1 MYRTTLGYKADTFS
15 QRCPRVCF
23 IIMLEL
29 QLKRVGKD
37 ESDTKTRKE
46 TDKFMAR
53 KSKMATQKEVLEFFT
68 EVMRRESDDGSV
80 KLSEAISAADKLYRY
95 FRETE
100 IADTDNKETGVVIL
114 PEINI
119 EGSEK

>member
-1 MYRTTLGYKADTFS
+1 
-15 QRCPRVCF
+15 
-23 IIMLEL
+23 MLEL

-53 KSKMATQKEVLEFFT
+53 KRKMATQKEVLEFFT

>member
-1 MYRTTLGYKADTFS
+1 
-15 QRCPRVCF
+15 
-23 IIMLEL
+23 MLEL

>member
-1 MYRTTLGYKADTFS
+1 
-15 QRCPRVCF
+15 
-23 IIMLEL
+23 
-29 QLKRVGKD
+29 
-37 ESDTKTRKE
+37 
-46 TDKFMAR
+46 MAR

>member
-1 MYRTTLGYKADTFS
+1 
-15 QRCPRVCF
+15 
-23 IIMLEL
+23 
-29 QLKRVGKD
+29 
-37 ESDTKTRKE
+37 
-46 TDKFMAR
+46 MAR
-53 KSKMATQKEVLEFFT
+53 KRKMATQKEVLEFFT